1 MSPGPAHLSH
11 SAAPPHPA
19 QLQRTRDHC
28 PQPHI
33 PAPGWGHPSTR
44 PSTPQPSH
52 IPRPASTVTPPA
64 PHPSQPVSPGLSP
77 PAARNNQEEG
87 YSWGRR
93 GQGPQKA
100 GDGALTPPV
109 SAPFHI
115 PGPPAEGMSMSPS
128 ALPALGPP
136 NVRVSP
142 RPPHH
147 NSALHSHPI
156 SPPHAPTPTPR
167 WHPHHRKSKSSK
179 VPLNLDLITPSA
191 GAWSLDRPRPVLGNR
206 RIFSCILS
214 CSPPP
219 TSAEPSDSAVLFY
232 SITSQLDIERI
243 VHYT

>member
-179 VPLNLDLITPSA
+179 VPLNQQTEKQKSNPDLP
-191 GAWSLDRPRPVLGNR
+191 GAKASLVVHLSLGNKR
-206 RIFSCILS
+206 LFCVWVRLPNTSCI
-214 CSPPP
+214 PPNP
-219 TSAEPSDSAVLFY
+219 TKTSAWIRPLGGELRKP
-232 SITSQLDIERI
+232 
-243 VHYT
+243 

>member
-179 VPLNLDLITPSA
+179 VHEKPI
-191 GAWSLDRPRPVLGNR
+191 
-206 RIFSCILS
+206 
-214 CSPPP
+214 
-219 TSAEPSDSAVLFY
+219 
-232 SITSQLDIERI
+232 
-243 VHYT
+243 